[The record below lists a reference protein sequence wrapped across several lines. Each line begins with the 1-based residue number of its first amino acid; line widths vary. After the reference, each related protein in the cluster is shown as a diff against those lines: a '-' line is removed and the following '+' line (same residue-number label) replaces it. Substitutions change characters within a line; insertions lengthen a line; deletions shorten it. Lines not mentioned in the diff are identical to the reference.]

1 MFFLG
6 SPIELLLC
14 CLRIAKYC
22 LRMML
27 VEIVELRIFLEKHLF
42 YRCFLNY
49 FFGSILFSLKFFIK
63 YNQIESFMCF
73 PQEMERF
80 VR

>member
-1 MFFLG
+1 
-6 SPIELLLC
+6 
-14 CLRIAKYC
+14 
-22 LRMML
+22 ML

-73 PQEMERF
+73 PQEMDRF
-80 VR
+80 GR